1 MVVGVVLSQTNAP
14 SRQTTTT
21 ASLVTEETAAPT
33 RSIRSRLRDRQR
45 KMRRQRVRVGRRQRV
60 NVTTTTTTTTPA
72 GPTTTH
78 MDGESWRSLWHLWM
92 CECVCVVLC
101 CATWQLCVCV
111 VLYCATWQL
120 CVCVVMRSCIKKCV
134 VDSNSKPIKT
144 NDIGSG
150 AKAAK
155 HL

>member
-45 KMRRQRVRVGRRQRV
+45 KMRRQRVRVGRRQRI

-78 MDGESWRSLWHLWM
+78 MDGES
-92 CECVCVVLC
+92 
-101 CATWQLCVCV
+101 
-111 VLYCATWQL
+111 
-120 CVCVVMRSCIKKCV
+120 
-134 VDSNSKPIKT
+134 
-144 NDIGSG
+144 
-150 AKAAK
+150 
-155 HL
+155 